1 MFLILR
7 PDHNLQDI
15 RSKIFPLKRR
25 KINAPEA
32 LPSMAIPPPVK
43 RKERSL
49 SSLGFI
55 APKVSTQIGTT
66 GKRTKAFARRV
77 SRGPSFINEEQS
89 KKRAD
94 FAEDMAV
101 GSSSLD
107 SLDKLNKK
115 QVRLD
120 KASWDLCFLHLCTFI
135 GAKILNDFGRIWI
148 LCIWSDQD
156 FFFLPGSDQW
166 MRFYYMVTYFFKWL
180 FCNFLLKI
188 MNGVAESYPLI
199 MNRTKGIYR
208 VITFEI

>member
-15 RSKIFPLKRR
+15 RAKIFPFKRR
-25 KINAPEA
+25 KINALET

-77 SRGPSFINEEQS
+77 SRGPSFITEEQS
-89 KKRAD
+89 KKRAHS
-94 FAEDMAV
+94 AEDMAA

-107 SLDKLNKK
+107 SLYKVNNRKK
-115 QVRLD
+115 VRLD
-120 KASWDLCFLHLCTFI
+120 NASRDLSFLHLCSFT
-135 GAKILNDFGRIWI
+135 GTKILNSFGRISTLHLVRSI
-148 LCIWSDQD
+148 IHCL
-156 FFFLPGSDQW
+156 FL
-166 MRFYYMVTYFFKWL
+166 
-180 FCNFLLKI
+180 
-188 MNGVAESYPLI
+188 E
-199 MNRTKGIYR
+199 GIN
-208 VITFEI
+208 E